1 MPHRFLSASAH
12 VIAVAVAIRATGSVS
27 RLSFQTMCNVYHIGR
42 HDTTGG
48 DLAAAVSELAASL
61 PSPLVR
67 KTDPG
72 VVALA
77 GGRVETMRWGFHR
90 AFNPAVNN
98 ARADKLDSGMWREA
112 CRERRCA
119 VPMSSFYEWGPA
131 LPQNTA
137 RKQAH
142 EFLPLGDGY
151 LWVAGIWESHP
162 EIGRCYSIVTTE
174 AAPPM
179 TGIHHRMPALLA
191 IEEIAPY
198 LDGAHRWPFQA
209 AGDRLA
215 ATPCESPLKQRIPS
229 PPEEGLV
236 QGELF

>member
-1 MPHRFLSASAH
+1 
-12 VIAVAVAIRATGSVS
+12 
-27 RLSFQTMCNVYHIGR
+27 MCNVYHIGR
-42 HDTTGG
+42 REVSGD

-72 VVALA
+72 IVSLA
-77 GGRVETMRWGFHR
+77 HGTLATMRWGFHR

-98 ARADKLDSGMWREA
+98 ARADKLDSGIWREA
-112 CRERRCA
+112 YGERRCA

-137 RKQAH
+137 RKQSH
-142 EFLPLGDGY
+142 EFRPRDDGY

-162 EIGRCYSIVTTE
+162 ELGPCYSIVTTE

-179 TGIHHRMPALLA
+179 TGIHHRMPALIA
-191 IEEIAPY
+191 PDEIADY
-198 LDGAHRWPFQA
+198 LDPARPWPFEVTGGQLTTA
-209 AGDRLA
+209 
-215 ATPCESPLKQRIPS
+215 PCESPLKQPLPS
-229 PPEEGLV
+229 PGDGDLV
-236 QGELF
+236 QGDLF